1 VNARSFTL
9 AAALAAALAAPAAAG
24 GAVALK
30 AGTIHLVDGGVVLEG
45 GATIV
50 VRDGRIVAVGA
61 EVAIPPDA
69 HVVDYGA
76 DAVIV
81 PGLVAASS
89 YYALGAPSKRTADP
103 FVRALDGFDPY
114 SNAYLSDLA
123 GGVTTAYVGPARGRL
138 LAGRGAVIKLA
149 GDADQRV
156 LDELAS
162 LDGTITAEARSVP
175 GYWEPPVPATV
186 DVGLGVAEPQLPG
199 SALGAGMAL
208 RELIAFA
215 KGRARDDGRYGPG
228 TAAALREAI
237 EARETWRIGA
247 DTEQE
252 IRVLLEIAAAERL
265 KLVIAGGSG
274 GGSIA
279 DEIAAAGA
287 SVLVEVDVA
296 PDREGRDFGKAEDA
310 RWPCYDAASKL
321 AQAGVK
327 LAIAQGDQMRVRD
340 LRFAAALASRG
351 GLPAAAALRAITLG
365 AAEVLGVDGR
375 VGSIAPGKDA
385 DFCVL
390 NGPPLAATTSVVAT
404 WVGGESAWKSPSE
417 KRAVVV
423 EASELHLGDGSVLRP
438 GQVLMLDSRI
448 AEVGARVSHPLGAIV
463 VRGAAA
469 MPGLID
475 SLGFLG
481 LEGSAKVPA
490 TDFKLAQIVA
500 PGDDVDRR
508 VARSGVT
515 TVVLSPRAPSASGA
529 PMMAYKPAASEV
541 ERMVVSDPAAL
552 RLRWTEPNRLESG
565 KAVTQLLEKAREY
578 DKKWREYEEAMAK
591 WVPPADEGAAEEAAK
606 KDGEEKAK
614 DGETDKKGESEQAK
628 DGEKKEEKKDESA
641 GDKKDEDAKKKD
653 KKKKDKDG
661 DEVSVAGIWMAKVVV
676 PPFADEARLRLRV
689 ERPVPA
695 GERAGGSLR
704 CDSVSST
711 LVALAGTF
719 KDKKLAL
726 AGLGTRGPVRVEGE
740 TKAEKLEGTL
750 FVGASQVKFT
760 AERESEDLPVA
771 ARPELRRPKPEEKPK
786 EPKGK
791 PKSPGTDEKLEP
803 FRRAMQHKGAIVV
816 SVDREDEIL
825 ACVAAFEAAGIQPVL
840 HGADDAWRVAR
851 ELRGRVAGV
860 LLSQRVLDVE
870 RGKGLNDERNR
881 YAELA
886 AAGIPV
892 AFHSAAE
899 EGAAEL
905 ATMAAYAV
913 SLGLSPDGA
922 VRALTSDA
930 ARMLAIDSRVGRLEP
945 GLDGDVLLL
954 DGPPLEASTR
964 VLRAWVNGE
973 EVP

>member
-1 VNARSFTL
+1 
-9 AAALAAALAAPAAAG
+9 
-24 GAVALK
+24 
-30 AGTIHLVDGGVVLEG
+30 
-45 GATIV
+45 
-50 VRDGRIVAVGA
+50 
-61 EVAIPPDA
+61 
-69 HVVDYGA
+69 
-76 DAVIV
+76 
-81 PGLVAASS
+81 
-89 YYALGAPSKRTADP
+89 
-103 FVRALDGFDPY
+103 
-114 SNAYLSDLA
+114 
-123 GGVTTAYVGPARGRL
+123 
-138 LAGRGAVIKLA
+138 
-149 GDADQRV
+149 
-156 LDELAS
+156 
-162 LDGTITAEARSVP
+162 
-175 GYWEPPVPATV
+175 
-186 DVGLGVAEPQLPG
+186 
-199 SALGAGMAL
+199 
-208 RELIAFA
+208 
-215 KGRARDDGRYGPG
+215 
-228 TAAALREAI
+228 
-237 EARETWRIGA
+237 
-247 DTEQE
+247 
-252 IRVLLEIAAAERL
+252 
-265 KLVIAGGSG
+265 
-274 GGSIA
+274 
-279 DEIAAAGA
+279 
-287 SVLVEVDVA
+287 
-296 PDREGRDFGKAEDA
+296 
-310 RWPCYDAASKL
+310 
-321 AQAGVK
+321 
-327 LAIAQGDQMRVRD
+327 
-340 LRFAAALASRG
+340 
-351 GLPAAAALRAITLG
+351 
-365 AAEVLGVDGR
+365 
-375 VGSIAPGKDA
+375 
-385 DFCVL
+385 
-390 NGPPLAATTSVVAT
+390 
-404 WVGGESAWKSPSE
+404 
-417 KRAVVV
+417 
-423 EASELHLGDGSVLRP
+423 
-438 GQVLMLDSRI
+438 
-448 AEVGARVSHPLGAIV
+448 
-463 VRGAAA
+463 
-469 MPGLID
+469 
-475 SLGFLG
+475 
-481 LEGSAKVPA
+481 
-490 TDFKLAQIVA
+490 
-500 PGDDVDRR
+500 
-508 VARSGVT
+508 
-515 TVVLSPRAPSASGA
+515 
-529 PMMAYKPAASEV
+529 
-541 ERMVVSDPAAL
+541 
-552 RLRWTEPNRLESG
+552 
-565 KAVTQLLEKAREY
+565 
-578 DKKWREYEEAMAK
+578 
-591 WVPPADEGAAEEAAK
+591 
-606 KDGEEKAK
+606 
-614 DGETDKKGESEQAK
+614 
-628 DGEKKEEKKDESA
+628 
-641 GDKKDEDAKKKD
+641 
-653 KKKKDKDG
+653 
-661 DEVSVAGIWMAKVVV
+661 MAKVVV